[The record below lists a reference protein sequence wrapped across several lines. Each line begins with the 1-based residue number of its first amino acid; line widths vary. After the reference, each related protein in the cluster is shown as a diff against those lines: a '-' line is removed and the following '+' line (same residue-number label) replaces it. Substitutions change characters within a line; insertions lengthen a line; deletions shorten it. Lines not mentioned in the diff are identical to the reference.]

1 MSRILFIL
9 NFAAALALT
18 ANYAAV
24 AQTTMLFKAG
34 KGLALDDVSP
44 QFVRLDTVFLR
55 VEYTAHTTTDTAANS
70 VGREKMLLEIGE
82 HYTKFYSALYEEI
95 CYVLENYSNRQALSN
110 ASHGLDPSSWYSYV
124 YEAYY
129 VDLAKGEAVSTGRIG
144 SLDFKYQEKVPAIEW
159 SIEDSL
165 KTIGEYT
172 AQKATCRFRGRDY
185 VAWFTTEIPLPYG
198 PWKFQG
204 LPGLI
209 LSVYDTENYFRF
221 DVTDISS
228 KTQGTIKYPDYDYIQ
243 TTRQKYLEMK
253 AQIEADFSYYFGN
266 YSTSDMSIIPR
277 DGHRPKKLGND
288 FMELE

>member
-185 VAWFTTEIPLPYG
+185 VAWFTSEIPLPYG
-198 PWKFQG
+198 PWKFHG

-209 LSVYDTENYFRF
+209 LSVSDTRKFPFFKSQTFHFHSSPVSTILPRYHLPSSPKIGEVAVRPEGYDINNVPTAFLFPPLR
-221 DVTDISS
+221 
-228 KTQGTIKYPDYDYIQ
+228 
-243 TTRQKYLEMK
+243 M
-253 AQIEADFSYYFGN
+253 
-266 YSTSDMSIIPR
+266 
-277 DGHRPKKLGND
+277 
-288 FMELE
+288 

>member
-34 KGLALDDVSP
+34 KGLVLDDVSP
-44 QFVRLDTVFLR
+44 QFIRLDTVVLR
-55 VEYTAHTTTDTAANS
+55 VEYTAFTTTDTAVNS

-95 CYVLENYSNRQALSN
+95 CYILENYSNRQALSN
-110 ASHGLDPSSWYSYV
+110 ASHGLNPSSWYSYV
-124 YEAYY
+124 YEACY
-129 VDLAKGEAVSTGRIG
+129 VDFAKGEVVSTGRIG

-185 VAWFTTEIPLPYG
+185 VAWFTSEIPLPYG

-221 DVTDISS
+221 DVADISS

>member
-82 HYTKFYSALYEEI
+82 HYTKFYS
-95 CYVLENYSNRQALSN
+95 VLENYSNRQALSN
-110 ASHGLDPSSWYSYV
+110 ASHGLNPSSWYSYV
-124 YEAYY
+124 YEACY
-129 VDLAKGEAVSTGRIG
+129 VDFAKGEVVSTGRIG

-221 DVTDISS
+221 DVADISS

-243 TTRQKYLEMK
+243 TTRQ
-253 AQIEADFSYYFGN
+253 N
-266 YSTSDMSIIPR
+266 IISETTQ
-277 DGHRPKKLGND
+277 LQTCQ
-288 FMELE
+288 